1 MENMGSIRDD
11 SPVAHFLDSHLLER
25 IEELALAV
33 LAGDDL
39 VEQLDGA
46 HVFFLELGVFGGG
59 GGGVRRGTAVR
70 GTAVEGGGRGTG
82 MERAGTGGYGGV

>member
-59 GGGVRRGTAVR
+59 RGGGL
-70 GTAVEGGGRGTG
+70 EGDGS
-82 MERAGTGGYGGV
+82 EGYGG